1 MEEASDMEVAATT
14 EQEHSVSTGSTSTG
28 VKGRPTKKAK
38 RQFDFSR

>member
-1 MEEASDMEVAATT
+1 MEVATTT
-14 EQEHSVSTGSTSTG
+14 EQEHSVSTELTSTG